1 MRHVDLRLCFLE
13 DKVENGEILV
23 QHVPRTDNV
32 DATLPET
39 MELIED
45 PMRVAKAISA
55 ELSFAGIQG
64 KKLSLGGLLY
74 KEALRYVARL
84 PFEGPGFH
92 RSRVLMSAHHAAS
105 MAFCSRALSFLPRAT
120 VMQRDALRF
129 IAGFSAGWSRDRAF
143 VPLVGV
149 VVFAL
154 LFGLSF
160 AACLLKL
167 LGVSFGS
174 EQYAR
179 ISVSSGSIE
188 TRNAVDPRP
197 PKVLRLAKLL
207 RDFNGFA
214 AEHAKPRDG
223 KPEIFPYFQAF
234 TRLFADTE
242 TGEMTAHFAKPL
254 LGDSQDMLAAGA
266 GRIVHITRNPTQ
278 LVMSGYVYH
287 RKAAEVWTTFRD
299 PPDCLNCDHEAWS
312 QIFRR
317 CRFRCSYAELLQNLS
332 VSEGLEAEILRSR
345 LDVAKML
352 FADTETGEMTAHF
365 AKPLLGDSQ
374 DMLAAGAGRIVHI
387 TRNPTQLVM
396 SGYVYHRKAAE
407 VWTTFRDPPDC
418 LNCDHEAWSQIFRRC
433 RFRCSYAELLQNLSV
448 SEGLEAEILRSR
460 LDVAK
465 MLWHARRWQQL
476 ENFAGLAAGLGELGW
491 AGLNGLESFH
501 SFLGPAGEQLLE
513 ATRKSPTARKY
524 GCP

>member
-1 MRHVDLRLCFLE
+1 IWRQA
-13 DKVENGEILV
+13 
-23 QHVPRTDNV
+23 QHVAVLKILELVALGVSGTWRRLGPLNV
-32 DATLPET
+32 VVSRCDPEKNESVT
-39 MELIED
+39 RFWVLDSGWLE
-45 PMRVAKAISA
+45 R
-55 ELSFAGIQG
+55 
-64 KKLSLGGLLY
+64 
-74 KEALRYVARL
+74 RL

-254 LGDSQDMLAAGA
+254 LGDSQL
-266 GRIVHITRNPTQ
+266 
-278 LVMSGYVYH
+278 
-287 RKAAEVWTTFRD
+287 
-299 PPDCLNCDHEAWS
+299 
-312 QIFRR
+312 
-317 CRFRCSYAELLQNLS
+317 
-332 VSEGLEAEILRSR
+332 
-345 LDVAKML
+345 
-352 FADTETGEMTAHF
+352 
-365 AKPLLGDSQ
+365 Q

-448 SEGLEAEILRSR
+448 SEGEALGF
-460 LDVAK
+460 
-465 MLWHARRWQQL
+465 RRAQKT
-476 ENFAGLAAGLGELGW
+476 
-491 AGLNGLESFH
+491 SYT
-501 SFLGPAGEQLLE
+501 LLFM
-513 ATRKSPTARKY
+513 RKNPHCLKD
-524 GCP
+524 P